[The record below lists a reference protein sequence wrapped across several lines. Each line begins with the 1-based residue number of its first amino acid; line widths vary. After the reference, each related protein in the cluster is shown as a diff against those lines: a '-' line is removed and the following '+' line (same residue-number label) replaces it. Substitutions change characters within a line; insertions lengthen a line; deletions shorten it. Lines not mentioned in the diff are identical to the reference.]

1 MIPKSGYRFS
11 EKIMLRQKGRV
22 AKVRI
27 ISTLSIGVVLRR
39 REAPSRR
46 TATSEMTPGAIL
58 RDALAALGLL
68 RMRSV
73 VDALLKRRDDVG
85 KVFLDHLVDAEER
98 RPADK

>member
-1 MIPKSGYRFS
+1 
-11 EKIMLRQKGRV
+11 
-22 AKVRI
+22 
-27 ISTLSIGVVLRR
+27 
-39 REAPSRR
+39 
-46 TATSEMTPGAIL
+46 MTPGAIL

-98 RPADK
+98 HPADK

>member
-1 MIPKSGYRFS
+1 MDGTILTPRSQSSNHFD
-11 EKIMLRQKGRV
+11 
-22 AKVRI
+22 I
-27 ISTLSIGVVLRR
+27 IDWRR
-39 REAPSRR
+39 PEEARSAVSKDGHKRDD
-46 TATSEMTPGAIL
+46 AGAIL

>member
-1 MIPKSGYRFS
+1 VQHNDANFGIGTLEHDP
-11 EKIMLRQKGRV
+11 EKWVSVFGKDHAPPKGRV

-27 ISTLSIGVVLRR
+27 ISTVTGGIV
-39 REAPSRR
+39 P
-46 TATSEMTPGAIL
+46 PAIL

>member
-1 MIPKSGYRFS
+1 
-11 EKIMLRQKGRV
+11 
-22 AKVRI
+22 
-27 ISTLSIGVVLRR
+27 
-39 REAPSRR
+39 
-46 TATSEMTPGAIL
+46 MTPGAIL

-98 RPADK
+98 ARRTSEAGRALAAT